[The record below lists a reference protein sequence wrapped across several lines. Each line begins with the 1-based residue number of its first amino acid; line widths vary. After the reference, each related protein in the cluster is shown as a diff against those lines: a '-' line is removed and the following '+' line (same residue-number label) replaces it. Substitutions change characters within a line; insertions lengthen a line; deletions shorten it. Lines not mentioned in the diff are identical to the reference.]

1 VIWECSIFE
10 TEFKFEQISYKR
22 SESKFQSRVAF
33 NLQRCYI
40 FFMMENDAFVDRK
53 KIYKELKA
61 EIYNFLAERNIPARQ
76 SKRMVIQGL
85 VLFLSWAVCYSAFL
99 YWGQQ
104 SDILAL
110 LLSLPWAFVMLMIQL
125 AVMHDGSHGA
135 SSESA
140 TMNKLLT
147 SAISFIGGSAL
158 LWESQHCHAHH
169 SFTNVHKKD
178 HDIDTGGLLRLHS
191 SQELRSHHQYQHIYA
206 WMLYPLFVLSWIWW
220 GDLRDIIKNTYSIGP
235 QRMRRVIVEFVIIK
249 VWHVFLFLILPALV
263 FKSFALALIC
273 YLISFSLLGFFMV
286 IIFQLAHMT
295 GVQSL
300 PENEKALGDDFTL
313 RQVLTTVNFATDNRF
328 LTWVIGGLNFQ
339 IEHHLFP
346 QMSHVN
352 YPVIQ
357 PLVVAFC
364 QKKGIPYFNYPNVME
379 AVSGHQNHLRQMGCA
394 PLS

>member
-1 VIWECSIFE
+1 MIKNDMTINTKNLYKDLKTQVY
-10 TEFKFEQISYKR
+10 SY
-22 SESKFQSRVAF
+22 
-33 NLQRCYI
+33 LG
-40 FFMMENDAFVDRK
+40 
-53 KIYKELKA
+53 
-61 EIYNFLAERNIPARQ
+61 ERNIPTRQ
-76 SKRMVIQGL
+76 SRRMLLQAIF
-85 VLFLSWAVCYSAFL
+85 LFSLWAVSYFAFL

-104 SDILAL
+104 SEVYAL
-110 LLSLPWAFVMLMIQL
+110 LLSLPWAFVMLVIQL

-140 TMNKLLT
+140 SMNKVLT
-147 SAISFIGGSAL
+147 AAISFIGGSAL

-191 SQELRSHHQYQHIYA
+191 SQELRDHHRYQYIYA
-206 WMLYPLFVLSWIWW
+206 WLLYPLFVLSWIWW
-220 GDLRDIIKNTYSIGP
+220 GDLRDIIKNTYSIGR
-235 QRMRRVIVEFVIIK
+235 QRMKRVIVEFVIVKI
-249 VWHVFLFLILPALV
+249 WHVLLFLVLPTLV
-263 FKSFALALIC
+263 FQSFTLALAC
-273 YLISFSLLGFFMV
+273 YLVSFSLLGFFMV

-300 PENEKALGDDFTL
+300 PENEKSLGDDFTL

-328 LTWVIGGLNFQ
+328 LTWALGGLNFQ

-357 PLVVAFC
+357 PLVIEFC
-364 QKKGIPYFNYPNVME
+364 QEKGLPYFNYSSVMG
-379 AVSGHQNHLRQMGCA
+379 AVLGHQNHLKEMGR
-394 PLS
+394 PVLNEK